1 MNKAEASVST
11 PTSDGEEA
19 RWPEQ
24 QPQVTFDFSGK
35 TLEIPL
41 SLLDDT
47 VITQCF
53 EECSGEIDGPI
64 EVPSSIGVPDIEEV
78 LRHLRERKIYRDD
91 ISNKA
96 SRFITNSPD
105 SNVAK
110 FLDFIGVDCKNITY
124 TYRIVDGKKCVAVLI
139 SEGYGGQWSTNL
151 TIRSDDMR
159 DLLLFGTPA
168 IIEAVEARRFSAVEQ
183 FYRSR
188 GWMYF
193 NGLCGRYGKLVVKWV
208 PCGKQFIV
216 EEYDGD
222 ESVKLVDDSG
232 FKSYSQDRDII
243 ISPGFGGG
251 FSTWYSGDD
260 STHEEF
266 LSSDPLL
273 VGYYVREKKGFD
285 AICEYIN
292 LSLDNDPDVYLD
304 REIIES
310 LVIETIPANTH
321 FRIAEYDG
329 NEYIEY
335 LGELNVYCVD

>member
-1 MNKAEASVST
+1 
-11 PTSDGEEA
+11 
-19 RWPEQ
+19 
-24 QPQVTFDFSGK
+24 
-35 TLEIPL
+35 
-41 SLLDDT
+41 
-47 VITQCF
+47 
-53 EECSGEIDGPI
+53 
-64 EVPSSIGVPDIEEV
+64 
-78 LRHLRERKIYRDD
+78 
-91 ISNKA
+91 
-96 SRFITNSPD
+96 
-105 SNVAK
+105 
-110 FLDFIGVDCKNITY
+110 
-124 TYRIVDGKKCVAVLI
+124 
-139 SEGYGGQWSTNL
+139 
-151 TIRSDDMR
+151 
-159 DLLLFGTPA
+159 
-168 IIEAVEARRFSAVEQ
+168 
-183 FYRSR
+183 
-188 GWMYF
+188 MYF